1 MMSRA
6 YPSACQYLESAL
18 LDERPEVGL
27 PRLVRSLE
35 PHGQERHLRP
45 HERHVL
51 VLRLRRGTSGSE
63 LLLIKLNVNI

>member
-6 YPSACQYLESAL
+6 YPSAREYLESAL
-18 LDERPEVGL
+18 LDKRPEVGL

-45 HERHVL
+45 HESHVL
-51 VLRLRRGTSGSE
+51 VLRLRGETSGSE